1 MAFQAKYD
9 KGDKGRTHEE
19 SRQVICACCGK
30 KVKKYNQTKAQT
42 NVMSSKYE
50 QLVKKH
56 IFSDYSICNENYPT
70 ALCDSCRPT
79 LVAIEKAKYC

>member
-42 NVMSSKYE
+42 KVMSSKYE
-50 QLVKKH
+50 QLVKNTSSVTIQFVMKT
-56 IFSDYSICNENYPT
+56 IQQPSVT
-70 ALCDSCRPT
+70 AAGPLCLQLKR
-79 LVAIEKAKYC
+79 

>member
-42 NVMSSKYE
+42 KVMSSKYE
-50 QLVKKH
+50 QLVTTQFVMKT
-56 IFSDYSICNENYPT
+56 IQQPSVT
-70 ALCDSCRPT
+70 AADPLWLQLKR
-79 LVAIEKAKYC
+79 